1 MEYLLTIINCISA
14 RKNSK
19 SLQLVSQIET
29 EAVTVINLDILYLIL
44 QYIHFG

>member
-29 EAVTVINLDILYLIL
+29 EAVINLDILFLIL

>member
-19 SLQLVSQIET
+19 SLQLASHIET
-29 EAVTVINLDILYLIL
+29 EAVINLDILCLIL